1 MNAYSESPTRREAR
15 CKARELVLGATPD
28 QIDHWRDG
36 DESPANCID
45 RLLRLMASCPFA
57 ALAYIGA

>member
-1 MNAYSESPTRREAR
+1 MNATHESPSRREAR
-15 CKARELVLGATPD
+15 CKARSLVLGATPD
-28 QIDHWRDG
+28 QIDTWRDRN
-36 DESPANCID
+36 ETRANCVD